1 MKVAIIGG
9 GASGVLCALK
19 LKKLNNKYDITI
31 FEASNKLLKKVS
43 ISGNGRC
50 NLGNLY
56 ITDECYLNKRSIQ
69 DLSTHL
75 GDSLAF
81 FENLGLLTYTDN
93 EGRIYPLSKEANS
106 VVEILNKEL
115 FYNRI
120 KVINNTFINEIKR
133 VDNQYLIKD
142 DRYDYVVIATGS
154 NAGIKLNYDP
164 YELINNLNFKMTA
177 LKPGLVGFKVKEDLT
192 DIAGVRASVTV
203 SAFGK
208 KSQGEIIFKEDGVSG
223 ICVMDLS
230 IFKNDDAKI
239 LIDLLPDYSLDD
251 LLNYMHKKISN
262 DSKLKLHNLML
273 GTVHS
278 KILNI
283 INRKYHNELV
293 NDLTDDEVIKY
304 LKIFKEF
311 KLTITDSYDL
321 SNAQVVCGGVS
332 FSEVENFESK
342 KYPNLFLVGEVLDQA
357 GICGGYNLWF
367 AFTTGLVVAEIINGR
382 C

>member
-19 LKKLNNKYDITI
+19 LKKLNNNYDITI

-43 ISGNGRC
+43 VSGNGRC

-56 ITDECYLNKRSIQ
+56 ITDECYQNKKVIN
-69 DLSTHL
+69 DLTTHL
-75 GDSLAF
+75 NDSLTF
-81 FENLGLLTYTDN
+81 FENLGLLTFTDS

-115 FYNRI
+115 FYNHVKI
-120 KVINNTFINEIKR
+120 MNNTFVKEITKE
-133 VDNQYLIKD
+133 DSKYLVNGD
-142 DRYDYVVIATGS
+142 AYDYVVIATGS

-164 YELINNLNFKMTA
+164 YELINNLNLKMTD

-208 KSQGEIIFKEDGVSG
+208 TSQGEIIFKEDGVSG

-239 LIDLLPDYSLDD
+239 LIDLLPDYTLDD
-251 LLNYMHKKISN
+251 LIVYMQKKMQN
-262 DSKLKLHNLML
+262 DPKLKLHNLML

-293 NDLTDDEVIKY
+293 SELTLDEIINY
-304 LKIFKEF
+304 LKIFKSF
-311 KLTITDSYDL
+311 KLTITESYDL

>member
-304 LKIFKEF
+304 LKIFKSF
-311 KLTITDSYDL
+311 KLTITESYDL

>member
-1 MKVAIIGG
+1 MNNIKIIYDTMND
-9 GASGVLCALK
+9 LPENIK
-19 LKKLNNKYDITI
+19 DKYDITI

>member
-1 MKVAIIGG
+1 
-9 GASGVLCALK
+9 
-19 LKKLNNKYDITI
+19 
-31 FEASNKLLKKVS
+31 
-43 ISGNGRC
+43 
-50 NLGNLY
+50 
-56 ITDECYLNKRSIQ
+56 
-69 DLSTHL
+69 
-75 GDSLAF
+75 
-81 FENLGLLTYTDN
+81 
-93 EGRIYPLSKEANS
+93 
-106 VVEILNKEL
+106 
-115 FYNRI
+115 
-120 KVINNTFINEIKR
+120 
-133 VDNQYLIKD
+133 
-142 DRYDYVVIATGS
+142 
-154 NAGIKLNYDP
+154 
-164 YELINNLNFKMTA
+164 
-177 LKPGLVGFKVKEDLT
+177 
-192 DIAGVRASVTV
+192 
-203 SAFGK
+203 
-208 KSQGEIIFKEDGVSG
+208 
-223 ICVMDLS
+223 
-230 IFKNDDAKI
+230 
-239 LIDLLPDYSLDD
+239 
-251 LLNYMHKKISN
+251 
-262 DSKLKLHNLML
+262 ML

>member
-230 IFKNDDAKI
+230 IFKNDDSQM

-321 SNAQVVCGGVS
+321 SNAQVVCGGVC
-332 FSEVENFESK
+332 FDEVVNFESK

-367 AFTTGLVVAEIINGR
+367 AFTTGIVVAEIINAR

>member
-56 ITDECYLNKRSIQ
+56 ITDECYLKKRSIQ

>member
-230 IFKNDDAKI
+230 IF
-239 LIDLLPDYSLDD
+239 
-251 LLNYMHKKISN
+251 
-262 DSKLKLHNLML
+262 
-273 GTVHS
+273 
-278 KILNI
+278 
-283 INRKYHNELV
+283 
-293 NDLTDDEVIKY
+293 
-304 LKIFKEF
+304 
-311 KLTITDSYDL
+311 
-321 SNAQVVCGGVS
+321 
-332 FSEVENFESK
+332 
-342 KYPNLFLVGEVLDQA
+342 
-357 GICGGYNLWF
+357 
-367 AFTTGLVVAEIINGR
+367 
-382 C
+382 

>member
-208 KSQGEIIFKEDGVSG
+208 TSQGEIIFKEDGVSG

-230 IFKNDDAKI
+230 IFKNDDSQM

-321 SNAQVVCGGVS
+321 SNAQVVCGGVC
-332 FSEVENFESK
+332 FDEVVNFESK

-367 AFTTGLVVAEIINGR
+367 AFTTGIVVAEIINGR

>member
-19 LKKLNNKYDITI
+19 LKKLNNNYDITI

-43 ISGNGRC
+43 VSGNGRC

-56 ITDECYLNKRSIQ
+56 ITDECYQNKKVIN
-69 DLSTHL
+69 DLTTHL
-75 GDSLAF
+75 NDSLTF
-81 FENLGLLTYTDN
+81 FENLGLLTFTDS

-115 FYNRI
+115 FYNHVKI
-120 KVINNTFINEIKR
+120 MNNTFVKEIKK
-133 VDNQYLIKD
+133 VDSKYLVNGD
-142 DRYDYVVIATGS
+142 AYDYVVIATGS

-164 YELINNLNFKMTA
+164 YELINNLNLKMTD

>member
-115 FYNRI
+115 FYNHVKI
-120 KVINNTFINEIKR
+120 MNNTFVKEIKKE
-133 VDNQYLIKD
+133 DSKYLVNGD
-142 DRYDYVVIATGS
+142 AYDYVVIATGS

-164 YELINNLNFKMTA
+164 YELINNLNLKMTD

-239 LIDLLPDYSLDD
+239 LIDLLPDYTLDD
-251 LLNYMHKKISN
+251 LIVYMQKKMQN
-262 DSKLKLHNLML
+262 DPKLKLHNLML

>member
-239 LIDLLPDYSLDD
+239 LIDLLPDYTLDD
-251 LLNYMHKKISN
+251 LIVYMQKKMQN
-262 DSKLKLHNLML
+262 DPKLKLHNLML

>member
-133 VDNQYLIKD
+133 VDNQYLIKY

-273 GTVHS
+273 GTDHS

>member
-19 LKKLNNKYDITI
+19 LKKLNNNYDITI

-43 ISGNGRC
+43 VSGNGRC

>member
-192 DIAGVRASVTV
+192 DIAGVRASITV

-208 KSQGEIIFKEDGVSG
+208 KTQGEIIFKEDGVSG

-230 IFKNDDAKI
+230 IFKNDDSQM

-321 SNAQVVCGGVS
+321 SNAQVVCGGVC
-332 FSEVENFESK
+332 FDEVVNFESK

-367 AFTTGLVVAEIINGR
+367 AFTTGIVVAEIINAR